1 MIIFNSPN
9 SPVPTIILI
18 LIVIFLAVML
28 QVEFLSGKW
37 EKSLKTTTSNIS
49 VKSGNVYKTVYCHY
63 DGYPEGVGEILLNH
77 YNSQEAAE
85 ALIKGGDIMLL
96 GKKCDR
102 PKGHSYKN
110 PIPDYTVYYGRDRGD
125 EDTGYTLSEQ
135 KPKLR
140 EYYLYIFED
149 GKWFVSSIYEY
160 PKNQELTHELINIC
174 ALAKKSL

>member
-1 MIIFNSPN
+1 MIIFPN
-9 SPVPTIILI
+9 YIIILGFLVI
-18 LIVIFLAVML
+18 LISVTVLPRMGIIYA
-28 QVEFLSGKW
+28 E
-37 EKSLKTTTSNIS
+37 SLKTTTSNIS
-49 VKSGNVYKTVYCHY
+49 VKSGNVYKTVYCHC

-102 PKGHSYKN
+102 PKWHSYIN

-125 EDTGYTLSEQ
+125 KDTGYTLSEQ
-135 KPKLR
+135 KPELK
-140 EYYLYIFED
+140 EYYLYVFED

-174 ALAKKSL
+174 ALAKKKLIDDNNR